1 MGRGS
6 SGSGANLGNGGG
18 GVNPNNIK
26 EERDLVSQRERQR
39 EEVDDVLSVA
49 RDVMNDYGV
58 DVGQFFISTLGG
70 ADAFTAMA
78 YSDGDNIGFNKN
90 FFDANRMLKAYD
102 ECVKSGFHPNLGN
115 KTAIQAVA
123 SHEYGHV
130 LTQRAA
136 EKLGISGVNVMDQAA
151 KTIVDRARATTS
163 HKGSVSMA
171 KKISGYAGHSN
182 AECIAEAVAD
192 VYCNGRN
199 ASAESRAVVRVLN
212 DILK

>member
-1 MGRGS
+1 
-6 SGSGANLGNGGG
+6 
-18 GVNPNNIK
+18 
-26 EERDLVSQRERQR
+26 
-39 EEVDDVLSVA
+39 
-49 RDVMNDYGV
+49 
-58 DVGQFFISTLGG
+58 
-70 ADAFTAMA
+70 MA
-78 YSDGDNIGFNKN
+78 YSDGTNIGFNTN
-90 FFDANRMLKAYD
+90 FFNSERLLRAY
-102 ECVKSGFHPNLGN
+102 EACVKDKFHPKLGN
-115 KTAIQAVA
+115 KTAVQAVA